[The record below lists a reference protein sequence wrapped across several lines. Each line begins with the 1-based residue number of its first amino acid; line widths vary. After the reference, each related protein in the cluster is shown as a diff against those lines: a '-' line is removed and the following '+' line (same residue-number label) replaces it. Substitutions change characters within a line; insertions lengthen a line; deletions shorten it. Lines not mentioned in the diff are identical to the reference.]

1 MKNTDNTKKMNT
13 LLERVLNLGPL
24 PAPYG
29 WPPVCEGYYYQPE
42 RPVMEKTSQDNSRP
56 CLKTGDMPK

>member
-29 WPPVCEGYYYQPE
+29 PLFARDTIISLRG
-42 RPVMEKTSQDNSRP
+42 
-56 CLKTGDMPK
+56 L